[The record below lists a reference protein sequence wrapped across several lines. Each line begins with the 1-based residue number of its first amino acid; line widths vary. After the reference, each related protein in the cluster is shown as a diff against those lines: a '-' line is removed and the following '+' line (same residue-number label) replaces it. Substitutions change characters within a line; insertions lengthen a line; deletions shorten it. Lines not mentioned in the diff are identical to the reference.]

1 MDVQDSRRFRL
12 GYHPALDGIRGV
24 SILAVM
30 VYHSGL
36 IPGGFLGVDVFFV
49 LSGFLITRLLVN
61 EFDATGRVS
70 FRGFFTRRALR
81 LLPALAP
88 VVVVAGAAMLASD
101 PTRRTVLFLLSVV
114 FYAANWA
121 MLNGLPSSMLGHA
134 WSLSFEEQFY
144 VLWPPLLLL
153 LLRTIRRRGLLLA
166 LIAGAAGLAIVYRF
180 AIMATPSGMRRLY
193 LGLDAH
199 ADPVLIGC
207 ATAILCALASFRR
220 TPRAVL
226 AWDRLGALGGLVLVV
241 AFLRARFPIDYVVW
255 SASTIAALASV
266 PVIVAAVLPSSR
278 CAALLARDPL
288 RWIGQRSYALYLW
301 HYPVFYLA
309 GTLVR
314 PGQPIDPL
322 TALAAWGVTAGVA
335 AASYRYIEK
344 PALALKGTLATTR
357 RRRAAEAVVENRV
370 AGGG

>member
-1 MDVQDSRRFRL
+1 MRK
-12 GYHPALDGIRGV
+12 P
-24 SILAVM
+24 
-30 VYHSGL
+30 
-36 IPGGFLGVDVFFV
+36 
-49 LSGFLITRLLVN
+49 LSTSLLVN

-88 VVVVAGAAMLASD
+88 VVVVAGAAMLASN
-101 PTRRTVLFLLSVV
+101 PTRRTVLFLLSVI

-121 MLNGLPSSMLGHA
+121 MVNGLPSSMLGHA

-144 VLWPPLLLL
+144 VLWPPLLVL
-153 LLRTIRRRGLLLA
+153 LLRTIRRRGLVLA
-166 LIAGAAGLAIVYRF
+166 LVAGAAGLAVIYRF
-180 AIMATPSGMRRLY
+180 AIMGTPSGMRRLY

-207 ATAILCALASFRR
+207 ATALFCALASFRR

-226 AWDRLGALGGLVLVV
+226 AWDLLGAFGGLVLLV
-241 AFLRARFPIDYVVW
+241 AFLRARYPFDYVVW

-266 PVIVAAVLPSSR
+266 PIIVAGVLPSSR
-278 CAALLARDPL
+278 CAALLAREPL
-288 RWIGQRSYALYLW
+288 GWIGRRSYALYLW

-309 GTLVR
+309 GVLVR
-314 PGQPIDPL
+314 PGQPVD
-322 TALAAWGVTAGVA
+322 ALAAVAAWGVTLGVA

-344 PALALKGTLATTR
+344 PALALKGTAAMPHGP
-357 RRRAAEAVVENRV
+357 RAAVVDNRLP
-370 AGGG
+370 GGG